1 MVLPEDKRDGC
12 AASLM
17 QLMELGGER
26 KRGINGEKLTLADIR
41 DFLGTGVPL
50 ILESL
55 LLTGQG
61 QDMLS
66 TALYQKTFSQ
76 DMKGTISVM
85 VDCEGLYAQIQL
97 LEKLE
102 GQLGDAQRKV
112 EETGTK
118 IPRFMKNNW
127 LLCRKINREAEQL
140 EAERKE
146 LLRLAGKL
154 EKIVSL
160 YREKDAEAAEDIL
173 LL

>member
-1 MVLPEDKRDGC
+1 
-12 AASLM
+12 
-17 QLMELGGER
+17 
-26 KRGINGEKLTLADIR
+26 
-41 DFLGTGVPL
+41 
-50 ILESL
+50 
-55 LLTGQG
+55 
-61 QDMLS
+61 MLS
-66 TALYQKTFSQ
+66 AALYQKTFSQ

-85 VDCEGLYAQIQL
+85 VDCEGLYAQIQQL
-97 LEKLE
+97 KKLE